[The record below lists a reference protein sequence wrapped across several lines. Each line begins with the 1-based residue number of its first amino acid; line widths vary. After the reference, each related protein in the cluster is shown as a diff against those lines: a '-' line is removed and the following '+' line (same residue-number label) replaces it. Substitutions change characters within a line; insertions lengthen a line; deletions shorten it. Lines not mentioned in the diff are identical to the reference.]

1 MTAFLLYIA
10 RSGLYLGLFYAF
22 FLLVMRKTTFFRLNR
37 VLLLAGSY
45 LCLLLPALRLRTV
58 SVAAASGWGTVAG
71 ADPAPPALQPG
82 FPWPRVLL
90 ALYLAGTVTTLV
102 LYLVSAGKMGR
113 LIRKGETLEKDGCR
127 LVLLE
132 GNIPSFSW
140 GRKVVISR
148 EDFEQ
153 NPAIFTHELMHV
165 KCRHTLDLLLLLPV
179 QLVFWWNPLVWITRE
194 ELRLLHEYEADE
206 GVLRE
211 GVDAA
216 HYQLLLVRKA
226 AGEQRFILAS
236 EFQHAQLKK
245 RIRMMLKSG
254 SSRWLRWS
262 YLALVPVLAGVMF
275 VCNPARAVNVPPTEI
290 SEGVETGE
298 GEWVQAPVTLVLF
311 RRMPSFNGGDAR
323 EFPRWVNDRLQDFR
337 QGLRN
342 PVEGSVLVQFSVG
355 ADGEVR
361 DVQVVSGLRKDL
373 DEAAARAVSASPR
386 WEPAISN
393 EGRPAPV
400 SFSVSVAF

>member
-82 FPWPRVLL
+82 FPWPHVLL

-194 ELRLLHEYEADE
+194 ELRLLHEYEAE
-206 GVLRE
+206 MGAGHQQRGQAGPGKFLCFSCILRFIIKDRYE
-211 GVDAA
+211 KVNDLFAGSCRGGYA
-216 HYQLLLVRKA
+216 LLLRK
-226 AGEQRFILAS
+226 
-236 EFQHAQLKK
+236 
-245 RIRMMLKSG
+245 
-254 SSRWLRWS
+254 
-262 YLALVPVLAGVMF
+262 
-275 VCNPARAVNVPPTEI
+275 
-290 SEGVETGE
+290 
-298 GEWVQAPVTLVLF
+298 
-311 RRMPSFNGGDAR
+311 
-323 EFPRWVNDRLQDFR
+323 
-337 QGLRN
+337 
-342 PVEGSVLVQFSVG
+342 
-355 ADGEVR
+355 
-361 DVQVVSGLRKDL
+361 
-373 DEAAARAVSASPR
+373 
-386 WEPAISN
+386 
-393 EGRPAPV
+393 
-400 SFSVSVAF
+400 